1 MKVSINQ
8 PAFFPWLGYFHRIA
22 ISDQHIVLDDVQFE
36 KNSYVNRNRIKTQGE
51 PLWLT
56 VPLLTSGKFG
66 DLAINKVEI
75 SHISKWQKK
84 IIESVK
90 QFYRKAPYFNDY
102 FPFLEDA
109 FIYHEW
115 VLLND
120 LIKHLNKYFLNA
132 LEINTPLI
140 YSTNMQVEGAKSELI
155 LNLCKK
161 VNCTTY
167 ISGPFGKDYLDKES
181 FDANGVDIYYH
192 EYSHPVYPQL
202 YKGFIPNLSV
212 VDLLM
217 NCGPESKNILM
228 LNTEKQ

>member
-36 KNSYVNRNRIKTQGE
+36 KNSYVNRNRIKTQGD

-56 VPLLTSGKFG
+56 VPLLTSGKFW

-75 SHISKWQKK
+75 SHNSKWQKK
-84 IIESVK
+84 IIESVR
-90 QFYRKAPYFNDY
+90 QFYRKSPYFNDY

-109 FIYHEW
+109 FLNHEW
-115 VLLND
+115 ILLND
-120 LIKHLNKYFLNA
+120 LTKHLNNYFLQV
-132 LEINTPLI
+132 LEINTPII
-140 YSTNMQVEGAKSELI
+140 YSTDMQVEGAKSDLV

-181 FDANGVDIYYH
+181 FDTNGIDIYYH
-192 EYSHPVYPQL
+192 EYRHPVYPQL
-202 YKGFIPNLSV
+202 YTGFIPNLSV

-217 NCGPESKNILM
+217 NCGPESKNVLM
-228 LNTEKQ
+228 LNLEK

>member
-36 KNSYVNRNRIKTQGE
+36 KNSYVNRNRIKTQYE

-66 DLAINKVEI
+66 NLAINKVEI
-75 SHISKWQKK
+75 SHTSKWQKK
-84 IIESVK
+84 IIESVR
-90 QFYRKAPYFNDY
+90 QFYRKSPYFIDY

-109 FIYHEW
+109 FLSHEW
-115 VLLND
+115 ILLND

-140 YSTNMQVEGAKSELI
+140 YSTDMQVEGAKSELV

-181 FDANGVDIYYH
+181 FDTNGIDIYYH

-202 YKGFIPNLSV
+202 YTGFTPNLSV

-217 NCGPESKNILM
+217 NCGPESKNVLM
-228 LNTEKQ
+228 SNLEK